1 MARTVDLRRHTDADG
16 DMLTPDG
23 VRAALDIGR
32 RLGGSYDMMISSRA
46 QRATQTLACFLAGM
60 GHKVAGGVVVD
71 SGFRSGGE
79 ERWLAAARQA
89 SGQDLEALRQVDA
102 EQLGRGSA

>member
-16 DMLTPDG
+16 DVLTPDG

-32 RLGGSYDMMISSRA
+32 RLESRYDTMISSGA

-60 GHKVAGGVVVD
+60 GHKGGGGGIVD
-71 SGFRSGGE
+71 SGFCSGGE
-79 ERWLAAARQA
+79 GRWVGAARPA
-89 SGQDLEALRQVDA
+89 RGQNLGEFVQV
-102 EQLGRGSA
+102 